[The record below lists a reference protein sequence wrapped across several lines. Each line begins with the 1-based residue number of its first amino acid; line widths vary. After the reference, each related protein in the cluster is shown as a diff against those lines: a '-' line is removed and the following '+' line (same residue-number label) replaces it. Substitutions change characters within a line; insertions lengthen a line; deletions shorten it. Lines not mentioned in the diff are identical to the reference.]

1 MSRASWLVLLAS
13 FACTAPPPTPL
24 AIADGEVYEQVTAAA
39 LKQPAIAQK
48 LKLEISLKH
57 GHAVIEVGHPVE
69 ITAKI
74 RNISRE
80 PLHIV
85 LPGDGSADGWREP
98 HIQFTGTIDGGK
110 GNGPVPLEPVIDRGR
125 CGMFDTDWHDEIVE
139 IPPGGEMPLGDW
151 IPPPSLYLAMNEPGR
166 IALTMHYAYTAGLD
180 VQAFDPDDMGTTPA
194 FALASNA
201 LQFQRTRPLELVIRP
216 RDLHYTGKIRK
227 LQDYYQLEV
236 WNNTDAPRELPV
248 VIAAEMRLHAIDG
261 RPEEL
266 YSYSRDEPGR
276 RKRRVRP
283 IPAQPG
289 VTVAPDLADFD
300 FPWKS
305 EWAEH
310 GVPGTFTL
318 HLEGLTEPV
327 TVNMDVVNHGYA
339 R

>member
-1 MSRASWLVLLAS
+1 MSRAPWLLLLAS

-24 AIADGEVYEQVTAAA
+24 ALGDPEVADPVPSSNP
-39 LKQPAIAQK
+39 QPTIAQK

-69 ITAKI
+69 IAAKI

-85 LPGDGSADGWREP
+85 LPGDGSAEAWREP
-98 HIQFTGTIDGGK
+98 HIKFTGTIDDGK
-110 GNGPVPLEPVIDRGR
+110 GSVPLVPVTDRGR

-139 IPPGGEMPLGDW
+139 IPPGGEVSLGDW
-151 IPPPSLYLAMNEPGR
+151 IPPASRYLAMNEPGR
-166 IALTMHYAYTAGLD
+166 VTLTMHYAYTAGRD
-180 VQAFDPDDMGTTPA
+180 VQAFDPDAMGTTPA
-194 FALASNA
+194 FELASNA
-201 LQFQRTRPLELVIRP
+201 LQLQRARPLELMIRP

-248 VIAAEMRLHAIDG
+248 VIAAEMHLHAIAG

-276 RKRRVRP
+276 RKRRTQP
-283 IPAQPG
+283 IPALPSV
-289 VTVAPDLADFD
+289 VTVAPDLADFN

-305 EWAEH
+305 EWTEH

-318 HLEGLTEPV
+318 HLEGLSEPV